1 MSLFLEMSME
11 QVRIGSALDFELI
24 GPHWDGPSQK
34 SAFSKPVLILL
45 KALGFNTATKLEKM
59 IAIHS
64 ANIFK
69 ALAIWGTN
77 ISRGHNSI

>member
-1 MSLFLEMSME
+1 ME

-24 GPHWDGPSQK
+24 GPHWDGPSQN
-34 SAFSKPVLILL
+34 SEFSRPVLILL
-45 KALGFNTATKLEKM
+45 KALRFNTAMKLEKM

-69 ALAIWGTN
+69 ALAIWGTY
-77 ISRGHNSI
+77 ISRGAIAFS